1 MIQQL
6 PLSVAL
12 RDDARFA
19 NFYAAS
25 NEAVIQCLQQQWQDD
40 GDSFLFIAGHS
51 GYGKSHLLQASCHF
65 AEGLGHTSVYL
76 PLTEILDLGPDLLQ
90 GLENI
95 DLVVIDDLHCIAGDR
110 DWQVGLF
117 HLFNRIKDNNG
128 RLLVAANAQPKDLN
142 IELADLRS
150 RMSWGIVF
158 ALQTLNDDDKC
169 AALQL
174 RASKRGLSLADDVA
188 RFLIARE
195 QRDMSSLLTSLD
207 RLDHASLASKR
218 RLTIPF
224 VKETLDW

>member
-25 NEAVIQCLQQQWQDD
+25 NEPVVQCLQQQWQED
-40 GDSFLFIAGHS
+40 GDPFLFIAGDTGS
-51 GYGKSHLLQASCHF
+51 GKSHLLQASCHF
-65 AEGLGHTSVYL
+65 AEGLGYTSVYL
-76 PLTEILDLGPDLLQ
+76 PLADIVEFGPDLLQ
-90 GLENI
+90 GLEQIN
-95 DLVVIDDLHCIAGDR
+95 LVVIDDLHFINAKQE
-110 DWQVGLF
+110 WQIELF
-117 HLFNRIKDNNG
+117 HLFNRIRDNG
-128 RLLVAANAQPKDLN
+128 HRLLVAANDQPKDLV
-142 IELADLRS
+142 IGLADLQS
-150 RMSWGIVF
+150 RLSWGVVF
-158 ALQTLNDDDKC
+158 ALQLMSDDEKC
-169 AALQL
+169 SALQL
-174 RASKRGLSLADDVA
+174 RASKRGLNLTDDVT

-195 QRDMSSLLTSLD
+195 QRDMSSLLSLLD